1 MPLLKIIEFRHPKGN
16 AESALRCLNYS
27 IEDQK
32 IVNILYQLFLGELNP
47 VSDKTQI
54 HAKAPDRLKISIAKM
69 LLRSSAAAKTFP
81 ASLQVTFELLRDDLK
96 SQARGVAYDWLHHLK
111 AESAINPK
119 IVPILL
125 ERIYKILA
133 AEDSSDDDRLFNLI
147 PYLID
152 LNAAAFSSKILDLV
166 DILLKG
172 LHRTP
177 SVTGNSLTVL
187 NSTKAV

>member
-1 MPLLKIIEFRHPKGN
+1 LPLLKIIEFRHPNGN
-16 AESALRCLNYS
+16 SESALRCLNYS
-27 IEDQK
+27 IDDQA
-32 IVNILYQLFLGELNP
+32 IVNILYKLFLGELNP

-54 HAKAPDRLKISIAKM
+54 HAKAPDRLKVSIAKM

-81 ASLQVTFELLRDDLK
+81 ASLQVTFELLN
-96 SQARGVAYDWLHHLK
+96 SQSRGIAYDWLHHLK

-119 IVPILL
+119 IVPIVL

-152 LNAAAFSSKILDLV
+152 LNAAAFSSKILDLM

-177 SVTGNSLTVL
+177 SVTGNSLTLL
-187 NSTKAV
+187 NSTKVE

>member
-96 SQARGVAYDWLHHLK
+96 SQGRGVAYDWLNHLK

-125 ERIYKILA
+125 ESIYKILA

-187 NSTKAV
+187 NSTKAI